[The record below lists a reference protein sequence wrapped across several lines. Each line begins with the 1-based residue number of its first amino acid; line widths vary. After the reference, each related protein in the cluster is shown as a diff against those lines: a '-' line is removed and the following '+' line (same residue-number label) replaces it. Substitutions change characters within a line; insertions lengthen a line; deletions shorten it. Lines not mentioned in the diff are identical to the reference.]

1 MYECLVGYPPFYG
14 DDPLVTCRKILCH
27 RETLVFPREANLSP
41 EAEGLIR
48 SLVNSR
54 EERPSGAHEI
64 QAHPF
69 FKGIAWSIS
78 SIRHPDVA
86 PFKPTINSKTDTSN
100 FDDFDDRP
108 DDGPRGERC
117 RDTELAFVGYT
128 FRRYQSP
135 DRKGKPS
142 RISADTGQQP
152 RPSLQHQPSRSSS

>member
-1 MYECLVGYPPFYG
+1 MIASAL
-14 DDPLVTCRKILCH
+14 R
-27 RETLVFPREANLSP
+27 
-41 EAEGLIR
+41 
-48 SLVNSR
+48 
-54 EERPSGAHEI
+54 

-69 FKGIAWSIS
+69 FKGIDWSPAA
-78 SIRHPDVA
+78 IRHEDAA
-86 PFKPTINSKTDTSN
+86 PFKPTITSMTDTCARDPPLSYHTYSHSRHTSVHTSRSN

-142 RISADTGQQP
+142 RLSADTGQP
-152 RPSLQHQPSRSSS
+152 PKPSLQHQPSRSSS